1 MKNNL
6 KTILFATLTALSVVG
21 CVGDDDTVLPP
32 YDVLPLSQ
40 DFEVGLDNTPL
51 VTEGWVNYAQVG
63 KTIWTKQ
70 IYSSN
75 GYAEFN
81 TYQSGDVSNIGWLV
95 SPEFTLPNGNSR
107 KLKFD
112 SAQSYV
118 TSPDNKLEVFISS
131 NFDGTNVTAATWE
144 PLKANIP
151 GTSAKY
157 FEFMNSGDIDLS
169 AYSGPLHVA
178 FRVTGSGTNAS
189 LDGTYQ
195 VDNVTIY

>member
-6 KTILFATLTALSVVG
+6 KTLFIAALTAFMAVG
-21 CVGDDDTVLPP
+21 CVDDDDTKLPF

-51 VTEGWVNYAQVG
+51 VTEGWTNFAEVG
-63 KTIWTKQ
+63 KIIWTIQ

-81 TYQSGDVSNIGWLV
+81 TYQSGDASNIGWLV
-95 SPEFTLPNGNSR
+95 SPEFTLPEGHTR

-118 TSPDNKLEVFISS
+118 TSADNKLEVFISRD
-131 NFDGTNVTAATWE
+131 FDGTNVKAATWE

-157 FEFMNSGDIDLS
+157 FEFMSSGDIDLS
-169 AYSGPLHVA
+169 AYSGPLHIA
-178 FRVTGSGTNAS
+178 FKVTGSGTNTS
-189 LDGTYQ
+189 LDGSYN